1 MKIFGRIM
9 YELRTLIHTYS
20 CYLLCHSI
28 VNIRFHRKYY
38 LDLFYRNKN
47 TTAE

>member
-20 CYLLCHSI
+20 CYILCHSI